1 MVYDIKFDGEGPQ
14 VRYYIFQDP
23 QKKKKKKENLVTQK
37 TGIPLG
43 SHVKDSFAFLKIS
56 IAPPEEW

>member
-1 MVYDIKFDGEGPQ
+1 MLYDIKFDGEGPQ

-23 QKKKKKKENLVTQK
+23 QEKKNENLVIQK